1 MITDYTYDDKTGEY
15 RFVFKGIAASEM
27 GNTLKCTLRA
37 DSGNLSYVS
46 EEKTFSV
53 KQYAKK
59 ILELKAGST
68 VESDQLLCT
77 LVVDMLN
84 YGAAAQL
91 HFGKNTGSLANSELT
106 AAQKNMASPLVT
118 EMNST
123 LALDAYPNTSVK
135 FTGASLVFKNTT
147 DFVTYV
153 SMTSAPGSNVYAEVY
168 YTGCNGNTLT
178 SRVSSKDFK
187 KVEDEYRIAFSDISA
202 LYFRTP
208 IHVVFMDGENTIS
221 PTLTYSYETYAQEIL
236 SGSTYSQ
243 TMKELVKYLITY
255 GDSALEYFKCKNGG
269 SEGPTTY
276 VTYSMFKE
284 ADDPDDYMSLVRA
297 HAYANEHNLPVKADP
312 GAKYVIN
319 HMDPN
324 TMQRSYIAIDL
335 KSFYAS
341 VECVQRGL
349 DPLNTNLVV
358 ADPTRTEKT
367 ICLAVSPSLKSYG
380 IPGRARLF
388 EVIQKVE
395 QVNQERK
402 CRAPGGSLTGK
413 STFGTELNTNPSLAV
428 DFIIASPQMA
438 KYMQVSAK
446 IYETYLKYV
455 APEDI
460 FAYSVDEVFIDATG
474 YLKTY
479 EVEAHDFARMLI
491 QDVLKSTGITATA
504 GIGTNMYLCKV
515 AMDIEAKHIPADKDG
530 VRIAELDEMKYRRSL
545 WDHRPLTDFWRV
557 GRGIAA
563 RLEKLGMRTMGDI
576 ARCSLDRKT
585 IGLLYQTFGKNAE
598 LLIDHA
604 WR

>member
-1 MITDYTYDDKTGEY
+1 
-15 RFVFKGIAASEM
+15 
-27 GNTLKCTLRA
+27 
-37 DSGNLSYVS
+37 
-46 EEKTFSV
+46 
-53 KQYAKK
+53 
-59 ILELKAGST
+59 
-68 VESDQLLCT
+68 
-77 LVVDMLN
+77 
-84 YGAAAQL
+84 
-91 HFGKNTGSLANSELT
+91 
-106 AAQKNMASPLVT
+106 
-118 EMNST
+118 
-123 LALDAYPNTSVK
+123 
-135 FTGASLVFKNTT
+135 
-147 DFVTYV
+147 
-153 SMTSAPGSNVYAEVY
+153 
-168 YTGCNGNTLT
+168 
-178 SRVSSKDFK
+178 
-187 KVEDEYRIAFSDISA
+187 
-202 LYFRTP
+202 
-208 IHVVFMDGENTIS
+208 
-221 PTLTYSYETYAQEIL
+221 
-236 SGSTYSQ
+236 
-243 TMKELVKYLITY
+243 
-255 GDSALEYFKCKNGG
+255 
-269 SEGPTTY
+269 
-276 VTYSMFKE
+276 
-284 ADDPDDYMSLVRA
+284 
-297 HAYANEHNLPVKADP
+297 
-312 GAKYVIN
+312 
-319 HMDPN
+319 
-324 TMQRSYIAIDL
+324 MQRSYIAIDL

-604 WR
+604 WGIEPTTIADVKSYTPKNNSISTGQVLKEPTDYETTKLIVWEMADVMSMDLVEKGLVTDQIVLSIGYDRTSLDRVDNYQGEVKMDYYGRLVPKHAHGTKNLKKHTSSTKCITEATMELFDEIIDKRLFSRRIAIAACNVFPEGKVPENRQYRQMSIFDLAEAQVDEKREETADKEHALQEAMLEIKKKYGKNAVVKVKNLSSGGTAIERNSQIGGHKA